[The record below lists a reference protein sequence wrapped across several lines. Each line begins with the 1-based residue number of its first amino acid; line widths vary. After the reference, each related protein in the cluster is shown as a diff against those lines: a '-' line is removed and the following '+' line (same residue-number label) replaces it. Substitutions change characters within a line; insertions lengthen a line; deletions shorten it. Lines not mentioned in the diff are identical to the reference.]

1 MLSPSERDLIEVVHV
16 REMNV
21 RDEEH
26 EEEKDGEDGGGVDA
40 SPRHPNLQR
49 DSHLKNKH
57 GRTRSTT
64 SVSPSESATAC
75 WSA

>member
-57 GRTRSTT
+57 T
-64 SVSPSESATAC
+64 SVSPSESASAC